1 MTRERIESERIA
13 TAEVEE
19 TRAQPIQPLDPDTAT
34 LERVEERVVADVR
47 PAQAGTVRIEKR
59 VVEEEDTVE
68 VTLRHDELEL
78 DRRRVN
84 RPMEPDEQPIREVG
98 DTTVLLVVEERL
110 EVRRVPYVVEEIH
123 LRRRLVT
130 EQQRI
135 SDTVRKER
143 WDIRPEGGVD
153 VEQR

>member
-1 MTRERIESERIA
+1 MTRQRSKRET
-13 TAEVEE
+13 TAAAETDE

-47 PAQAGTVRIEKR
+47 PVQVGSVRIDKR
-59 VVEEEDTVE
+59 VVEEKDSVD
-68 VTLRHDELEL
+68 VTLRHDELDLE
-78 DRRRVN
+78 RRRVN
-84 RPMEPDEQPIREVG
+84 RPLEPDEQPIREIG
-98 DTTVLLVVEERL
+98 DTTVLLVIEERL

-123 LRRRLVT
+123 LRRRVVS
-130 EQQRI
+130 ERQQV

>member
-1 MTRERIESERIA
+1 MTRQRSKRETSGA
-13 TAEVEE
+13 AETDEA
-19 TRAQPIQPLDPDTAT
+19 RAQPIQPLDPGSAT

-47 PAQAGTVRIEKR
+47 PVEAGSVRIDKR

-68 VTLRHDELEL
+68 VTLRHDELDLE
-78 DRRRVN
+78 RRRVN
-84 RPMEPDEQPIREVG
+84 RRLEPDEQPIREIG

-123 LRRRLVT
+123 LRRRVVT
-130 EQQRI
+130 ERQEV

>member
-1 MTRERIESERIA
+1 MTRQRSTRETSA
-13 TAEVEE
+13 AETDE
-19 TRAQPIQPLDPDTAT
+19 TRAQPIQPLDPDSAT
-34 LERVEERVVADVR
+34 LERVEERIVADVR
-47 PAQAGTVRIEKR
+47 PEQAGSVRIEKR
-59 VVEEEDTVE
+59 VVEEEETVE
-68 VTLRHDELEL
+68 VTLRHDELDLE
-78 DRRRVN
+78 RRRVN
-84 RPMEPDEQPIREVG
+84 RPLEPNEQPIREVG

-130 EQQRI
+130 ERQQV

-143 WDIRPEGGVD
+143 WDVVPEGGVE

>member
-1 MTRERIESERIA
+1 MTGDRSKRAA
-13 TAEVEE
+13 TVTADVEE
-19 TRAQPIQPLDPDTAT
+19 TRPQPIQPLDPETAT

-47 PAQAGTVRIEKR
+47 PVQAGSVRIDKR
-59 VVEEEDTVE
+59 VVEEQDTVE

-84 RPMEPDEQPIREVG
+84 RPLEPDEQPIREIG

-130 EQQRI
+130 EPQRI

-143 WDIRPEGGVD
+143 WEIRPEGGVD

>member
-1 MTRERIESERIA
+1 MTRQRSKRETSA
-13 TAEVEE
+13 AAEADE
-19 TRAQPIQPLDPDTAT
+19 TRAQPMQPLDPDTAK
-34 LERVEERVVADVR
+34 LERVEERVVADVS
-47 PAQAGTVRIEKR
+47 PVQAGSVQIDKR
-59 VVEEEDTVE
+59 VVEELDTIE
-68 VTLRHDELEL
+68 VALRHDELDLE
-78 DRRRVN
+78 RHRVN
-84 RPMEPDEQPIREVG
+84 RPLEPDEQPIREIG
-98 DTTVLLVVEERL
+98 DTAVLLVVEERL

-130 EQQRI
+130 ERQQV